1 MGTESIEAS
10 FLSIF
15 ALISF
20 FIFLIVSKYSY
31 FIYGGALFDK
41 DFVKPQAFHTYPVS
55 RSGGL
60 ATIFSFKYFLWHLLF
75 TLFKILYELPI

>member
-20 FIFLIVSKYSY
+20 FIFLLVSKYSNK
-31 FIYGGALFDK
+31 IKSGALLDQNFS
-41 DFVKPQAFHTYPVS
+41 KPQAFHDTPVT
-55 RSGGL
+55 RSGGIAAIISL
-60 ATIFSFKYFLWHLLF
+60 NIFFSKVWCIKY
-75 TLFKILYELPI
+75 TST

>member
-31 FIYGGALFDK
+31 KISGGKLYDQNFS
-41 DFVKPQAFHTYPVS
+41 KPQAFHNSPVP
-55 RSGGL
+55 RSGGIAAIISL
-60 ATIFSFKYFLWHLLF
+60 SIFLVY
-75 TLFKILYELPI
+75 TT